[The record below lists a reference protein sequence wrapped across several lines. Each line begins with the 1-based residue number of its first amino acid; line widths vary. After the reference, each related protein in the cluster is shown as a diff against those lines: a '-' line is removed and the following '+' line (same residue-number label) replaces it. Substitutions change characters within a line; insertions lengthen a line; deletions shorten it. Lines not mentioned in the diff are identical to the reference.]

1 MHRELIHVR
10 RGFFVFVRVCPCV
23 QRSCDLGLGIPFNI
37 ASYSLLTVMIA
48 HVCGLRPGE
57 FVHVLADAH
66 VYLNHVDALKQQLQR
81 TPRPFPTLSIKRT
94 VDSIDDFTFDDF
106 QLHGYKP
113 LDAIKMQMAV

>member
-1 MHRELIHVR
+1 MRRELIDVR
-10 RGFFVFVRVCPCV
+10 RVFLHCVCV

-81 TPRPFPTLSIKRT
+81 TPRPFPTLAIKRT
-94 VDSIDDFTFDDF
+94 VSSIDDFTFDDF